1 MKRPLVVGVD
11 LGSQSTKA
19 ALFRVDG
26 QCLAE
31 ASAEVPLHRP
41 GPGHVEQDPE
51 DFYRSATATIST
63 CVTASGCEPADVAV
77 IGLSGQ
83 MAGILGVDARG
94 HAVTPYDSWLDAR
107 CLAEVAE
114 MAERLGQRLVEL
126 TGCPPM
132 VAHAPKMLWWC
143 RQRPDVYARV
153 KKFLVPSAF
162 VAGMLCDLPAD
173 ESFVDWTY
181 LHFSGLADAGRVSW
195 SPELGPAVGLDIER
209 LPRIVA
215 PTDRVGALSQSAAAD
230 CGLRPGTPVAAGLGD
245 TAAGALGAGVVQ
257 AGQLLDT
264 AGTASVLAVSAS
276 RFAPDPSGTLVL
288 MRGAVR
294 GQWLSLSYLAGG
306 DLLAWLPRV
315 LGAPGLEPLVEEAA
329 GARSS
334 GLFFVP
340 HLGGRVLP
348 AAPAARGGWVGLDL
362 TQGRGDLTRAVLE
375 SVAFEYAGFLDKA
388 LELYPELAPR
398 DVRVIGGGSDDQLW
412 NQLKASALGL
422 PYVRMRPRSFS
433 CWGAALV
440 AAAAVGEVDDL
451 GSAALQASELSDR
464 TEPDPQLQ
472 ALYSR
477 RRRDY
482 QALVDLLLSS
492 VQKVPA

>member
-1 MKRPLVVGVD
+1 MRRPLVVGVD

-19 ALFRVDG
+19 ALFGLDG
-26 QCLAE
+26 ECMAE
-31 ASAEVPLHRP
+31 AWAEVPLHRP
-41 GPGHVEQDPE
+41 APGHVEQRPG
-51 DFYRSATATIST
+51 DFYDSATATISS
-63 CVTASGCEPADVAV
+63 CVTASGCKPADVAV
-77 IGLSGQ
+77 IGFAGQ

-94 HAVTPYDSWLDAR
+94 HAVTPYDSWLDSR
-107 CLAEVAE
+107 CLTEVGE
-114 MAERLGQRLVEL
+114 MAERFGPRLVEL

-132 VAHAPKMLWWC
+132 VAHAAKMLWWL
-143 RQRPDVYARV
+143 RQSPDVYSRV

-162 VAGMLCDLPAD
+162 VAGMFCDLPAD

-181 LHFSGLADAGRVSW
+181 LHFSGLADAGTASW
-195 SPELGPAVGLDIER
+195 SPELGRAMGLDLGK
-209 LPRIVA
+209 LPRIVP
-215 PTDRVGALSQSAAAD
+215 PTDRIGALSRGAAAD

-257 AGQLLDT
+257 PGQLLDT
-264 AGTASVLAVSAS
+264 AGTASVLAISAS

-288 MRGAVR
+288 MRGAVP

-306 DLLAWLPRV
+306 ELLTWLPGV
-315 LGAPGLEPLVEEAA
+315 LGAPSLERLVEEAA
-329 GARSS
+329 SAQSS
-334 GLFFVP
+334 NLFFVP

-348 AAPAARGGWVGLDL
+348 AAPTARGGWVGVDL
-362 TQGRGDLTRAVLE
+362 TQARGDLARAVLE

-388 LELYPELAPR
+388 LELYPELVPR
-398 DVRVIGGGSDDQLW
+398 DVRVIGGGSADQLW

-451 GSAALQASELSDR
+451 GSAALQAGEVSDR

-472 ALYSR
+472 ASYSER
-477 RRRDY
+477 KRHY
-482 QALVDLLLSS
+482 QALVDLLVSGA
-492 VQKVPA
+492 QKVPA